1 MKHLVILFFFAHMGW
16 SQNTDYIRISQ
27 KLIESLKSK
36 EINTKEYLDIIA
48 NANEGELIK
57 QLRTDDLK
65 KTFFINVYNGFT
77 NYSLKKN
84 PAQYKNRG
92 EFFKSEQFTIAGN
105 KVSLDLI
112 EHGFLRKSS
121 IKLSM
126 GKLSKIFPPTI
137 EKKYRVDKID
147 YRIHF
152 ALNCGAKSCPPVSAY
167 DPKNINEQ
175 LDKSTKSYLLTDA
188 KYDKT
193 KNILFVPSLMSW
205 FRGDFG
211 DKKGIL
217 KICSDLKIIPKEAH
231 PKLEYND
238 YDWTLY
244 LENFK

>member
-1 MKHLVILFFFAHMGW
+1 MKHLAILFFFTQIGW
-16 SQNTDYIRISQ
+16 SQTTDYVKLSQ
-27 KLIESLKSK
+27 DFIQSVKVADGNAEKLV
-36 EINTKEYLDIIA
+36 NIIA
-48 NANEGELIK
+48 KANETELLR
-57 QLRTDDLK
+57 QLKNDDNK
-65 KTFFINVYNGFT
+65 KAFFINLYNGFT

-92 EFFKSEQFTIAGN
+92 EFFKSEQFIIAGN

-121 IKLSM
+121 VKLSM
-126 GKLSKIFPPTI
+126 GKLSKIFPPNI

-152 ALNCGAKSCPPVSAY
+152 ALNCGAKSCPAVFAY
-167 DPKNINEQ
+167 DSKNINEQ
-175 LDKSTKSYLLTDA
+175 LDKATKSYMIA
-188 KYDKT
+188 NASYDKT

-211 DKKGIL
+211 NKKGIL
-217 KICSDLKIIPKEAH
+217 KICNDLKIIAKDAD
-231 PKLEYND
+231 PKLEYNT

>member
-1 MKHLVILFFFAHMGW
+1 MKYLIVLFLFAQMSW
-16 SQNTDYIRISQ
+16 SQTTDYVKISQ
-27 KLIESLKSK
+27 KLIESVKSK
-36 EINTKEYLDIIA
+36 ENNAKEYIDIIA
-48 NANEGELIK
+48 YANEDELIK
-57 QLRTDDLK
+57 QLQTDDLK

-84 PAQYKNRG
+84 PEQYKNRG
-92 EFFKSEQFTIAGN
+92 DFFKSEQFIIAGN
-105 KVSLDLI
+105 KVSLDII

-121 IKLSM
+121 VKLSM
-126 GKLSKIFPPTI
+126 GKISKIFPPKI

-152 ALNCGAKSCPPVSAY
+152 ALNCGAKSCPPVFAY
-167 DPKNINEQ
+167 DPKKINEQ
-175 LDKSTKSYLLTDA
+175 LDKSTQSYLMADA
-188 KYDKT
+188 KYDKK
-193 KNILFVPSLMSW
+193 KNVLSVPSLMSW

-211 DKKGIL
+211 NKKGVL
-217 KICSDLKIIPKEAH
+217 KICSDLKIIPKNVD

>member
-1 MKHLVILFFFAHMGW
+1 MKHLVILFFFTQMGW
-16 SQNTDYIRISQ
+16 SQTTDYVRISQ

-36 EINTKEYLDIIA
+36 ETNTKEYIDIIA
-48 NANEGELIK
+48 NANEEELIK
-57 QLRTDDLK
+57 QLQTDDLK

-77 NYSLKKN
+77 NYSLRKN
-84 PAQYKNRG
+84 PGQYKDRG
-92 EFFKSEQFTIAGN
+92 AFFKSEQFTIAKN

-121 IKLSM
+121 VKLSL
-126 GKLSKIFPPTI
+126 GKLSKIFPPQI

-167 DPKNINEQ
+167 DSKNINEQ
-175 LDKSTKSYLLTDA
+175 LDKSTKSYLMTDA

-211 DKKGIL
+211 NKKGIL
-217 KICSDLKIIPKEAH
+217 KICSDLKIIPKEAD

>member
-36 EINTKEYLDIIA
+36 ETNTKEYLDIIA

-121 IKLSM
+121 VKLSM

>member
-16 SQNTDYIRISQ
+16 SQNTDYIKISQ

-36 EINTKEYLDIIA
+36 ETNTKQYLDIIA

-121 IKLSM
+121 VKLSM

>member
-16 SQNTDYIRISQ
+16 SQNTDYIKISQ

-36 EINTKEYLDIIA
+36 ETNTKQYLDIIA

>member
-1 MKHLVILFFFAHMGW
+1 MKHLVILFFFTQIGW
-16 SQNTDYIRISQ
+16 SQTTDYVRTSQ
-27 KLIESLKSK
+27 KLIESIKFK
-36 EINTKEYLDIIA
+36 ETNTKEYLDIIA

-57 QLRTDDLK
+57 QLQTDDLK
-65 KTFFINVYNGFT
+65 KTFFINLYNGFT

-84 PAQYKNRG
+84 PSQYKNRG
-92 EFFKSEQFTIAGN
+92 EFFKSEQFIIAGN

-121 IKLSM
+121 VKLSM
-126 GKLSKIFPPTI
+126 GKLSKIFPPNI

-152 ALNCGAKSCPPVSAY
+152 ALNCGAKSCPAVFAY
-167 DPKNINEQ
+167 DSKNINEQ
-175 LDKSTKSYLLTDA
+175 LDKATKSYMIA
-188 KYDKT
+188 NASYDKT
-193 KNILFVPSLMSW
+193 KNTLFVPSLMSW

-211 DKKGIL
+211 NKKGIL
-217 KICSDLKIIPKEAH
+217 KICSDLKIIPKDAD
-231 PKLEYND
+231 PKLEYNT

>member
-36 EINTKEYLDIIA
+36 ETNTKQYLDIIA

-121 IKLSM
+121 VKLSM